1 MSFAVVVALCFLE
14 AQTGAPNPPQPVES
28 DAMAQQAESLA
39 RSHAASPAPDS
50 RAVYE
55 EQQFVKKFN
64 RLLNAMREFADQ
76 YNHHAVDLKKVK
88 ALKKAWHDLEK
99 TDGWMRLDE
108 ASGQ

>member
-14 AQTGAPNPPQPVES
+14 AQTGLPSPPQSVEG
-28 DAMAQQAESLA
+28 DALAQQAKSMGES
-39 RSHAASPAPDS
+39 RAPKPTANR

-55 EQQFVKKFN
+55 EQQFIKKFN
-64 RLLNAMREFADQ
+64 HLMNTLREFADE

-88 ALKKAWHDLEK
+88 ALKKAWQDLEK
-99 TDGWMRLDE
+99 TEGWLKLNE